1 MAYVLPS
8 YFGHFVL
15 GVKITSLTNF
25 KNDFNSSFS
34 ELLEMANETTIYI
47 KNLKFLLTEVYKFL
61 NGLSPPIINKV
72 FQTNDCPYDLRNPR
86 ILSLKQKSTIKHGI
100 STIAFK
106 IAFKFLKFGKT
117 FF

>member
-47 KNLKFLLTEVYKFL
+47 KNLKFLLTEVYKLL
-61 NGLSPPIINKV
+61 NGLSP
-72 FQTNDCPYDLRNPR
+72 F
-86 ILSLKQKSTIKHGI
+86 IKTQI
-100 STIAFK
+100 YY
-106 IAFKFLKFGKT
+106 KT
-117 FF
+117 WY